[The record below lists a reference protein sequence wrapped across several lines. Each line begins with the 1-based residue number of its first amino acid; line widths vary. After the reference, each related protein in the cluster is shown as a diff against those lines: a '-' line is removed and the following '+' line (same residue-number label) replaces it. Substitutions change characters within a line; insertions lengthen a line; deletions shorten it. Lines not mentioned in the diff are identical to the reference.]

1 MSDALDALR
10 RVNFD
15 WVRTLDSVWLDAEPT
30 GAPNEALIPGL
41 VEALHAQ
48 APDSRPRG
56 RVLVGEPGIGKTHLV
71 GQVRREVWRS
81 GGWFVLLDVLGLTD
95 FWRSAA
101 LSYLTALMQPM
112 PDGRRQSDAVLAG
125 VARRFNVEEQVEQAF
140 NTPTVDTRRIVDLLV
155 RALIH
160 VDTVRALKH
169 QDVFRAL
176 CLLRSQDLAAVGLA
190 HAWLQGYDADPTSR
204 SALGFTMP
212 PPAPIELV
220 RGMAWIM
227 GLSGPTLVAL
237 DQIDGVVDASRLTL
251 DDDFEPGPGL
261 AELLAAGLMELHDG
275 GGRGMTL
282 ITCLTES
289 WRRLEERGLKS
300 AMDRFELPMLLTGMN
315 KPAAASAL
323 IRGRLAPAYAEAG
336 FVPPF
341 PTWPFSETAITGASR
356 VAMRPRTL
364 LMRCDAF
371 RRGCLAEGIV
381 TVCDDLTGKA
391 SGTPAAKPASDFD
404 LDAARRNADISG
416 ILDDE
421 DAGLGELLR
430 AAFDLYA
437 LEDDPHDA
445 IDVVSKGE
453 PEQRLPPLH
462 GRLTFLHRDENDRER
477 HVCYRALLQ
486 QHPIAFQ
493 ARLRAALTAS
503 GISAKIPGRE
513 LLLVRRGPVPAG
525 AKTSTLVDRFM
536 AAGGKLID
544 PSDDDLRTFV
554 ALRDLRDAA
563 LRDGQFDR
571 FESWMRETLPVRGTA
586 FFRRIGLPGDGTAAQ
601 PVRGRRP
608 PAEIQPRP
616 SQKTVQLPLPL
627 PTGDLAP
634 PASPAVPSQTARFSP
649 ESEPARRVEPAHDPD
664 AILRAGGG
672 TAGTAPTVPTAEPA
686 AKPIPRTAPSSG
698 DGPPR
703 VASSSSPD
711 AAESVPEA
719 IPVGH
724 RLTPDAPP
732 VSLKLRLLPRHT
744 AIIAGSGSGK
754 TVLLRRLVEEA
765 ALAGIP
771 AIVVDP
777 NNDLSRLGDPWPE
790 RPEQFT
796 PEDDRKAA
804 RVAERVEV
812 VVWTPGVHAGNPLFL
827 SVMPDLAASDD
838 RDERGQAIEMA
849 AETLGPLAGAT
860 KTLQRGVLAD
870 ALRAFAARGGGT
882 LAAFT
887 DLLADLPDGTS
898 QIGRAPTLAAA
909 MADQLLAA
917 VATNPLLQV
926 EGPVLDPARLFFGPD
941 RTRTRISVVNLS
953 GLASEAA
960 REDFVNRLQMALFG
974 WIKQN
979 PSPRGL
985 LYVVDEAQTFLPS
998 GRTPPSLGSGIKLVA
1013 QGRKYGLGMIVATQV
1028 PKGIHNQVV
1037 SNCTTQFFGR
1047 QSAPATIAAAQEIM
1061 AASGGAAPDLGR
1073 LGAGEFYFSTEGS
1086 GRPAKLRT
1094 PLCLSHHPANP
1105 PAPHEVVAR
1114 ARRSAGPEC

>member
-30 GAPNEALIPGL
+30 GAPNEALVPGL
-41 VEALHAQ
+41 VADLHAQ
-48 APDSRPRG
+48 GAGPRPRG
-56 RVLVGEPGIGKTHLV
+56 RVLVGEAGIGKTHLV
-71 GQVRREVWRS
+71 GQIRRAVWAS

-125 VARRFNVEEQVEQAF
+125 IARRFRVEAQVEQAF
-140 NTPTVDTRRIVDLLV
+140 NTPNIDARRIVDLLV
-155 RALIH
+155 RALMH
-160 VDTVRALKH
+160 VDTGRALKH

-176 CLLRSQDLAAVGLA
+176 CLLRAQDLAAVGLA
-190 HAWLQGYDADPTSR
+190 HAWLQGYEADPAART
-204 SALGFTMP
+204 ALGFTTP
-212 PPAPIELV
+212 PPSPIELV

-227 GLSGPTLVAL
+227 GLSGPTLVAV
-237 DQIDGVVDASRLTL
+237 DQIDGVVDASRLAAQ
-251 DDDFEPGPGL
+251 DDFEPGPGL
-261 AELLAAGLMELHDG
+261 AEMLAAGLMELHEG
-275 GGRGMTL
+275 GGHGMTL
-282 ITCLTES
+282 VACLPES
-289 WRRLEERGLKS
+289 WQRLEARGLKS
-300 AMDRFELPMLLTGMN
+300 AFDRFDPPVMLEGLN
-315 KPAAASAL
+315 RPDAAAAL

-336 FVPPF
+336 FVPPA
-341 PTWPFSETAITGASR
+341 PTWPFEEAAIARAAAS
-356 VAMRPRTL
+356 AIRPRTL

-371 RRGCLAEGIV
+371 RRACLAEGAV
-381 TVCDDLTGKA
+381 VPCRDLTGQA
-391 SGTPAAKPASDFD
+391 PERHEPAAPPFE
-404 LDAARRNADISG
+404 LDAARRAADLSG

-421 DAGLGELLR
+421 EAGLGELLR

-486 QHPIAFQ
+486 THPIAFQ

-503 GISAKIPGRE
+503 GISTRIPGRD
-513 LLLVRRGPVPAG
+513 LVLVRRGPVPPG
-525 AKTSTLVDRFM
+525 AKTNALVDRFL
-536 AAGGKLID
+536 AAGGRLID
-544 PSDDDLRTFV
+544 PTDDDLRTFV
-554 ALRDLRDAA
+554 ALRTLRDRAV
-563 LRDGQFDR
+563 RDGEIDR
-571 FESWMRETLPVRGTA
+571 FAGWMRETLPVRATG
-586 FFRRIGLPGDGTAAQ
+586 FFRAIGLAGNAGVPREPAPAPRTGRAPPPPLPPRRPRRDPDPAEEAAVTPPAAD
-601 PVRGRRP
+601 PVRAP
-608 PAEIQPRP
+608 DP
-616 SQKTVQLPLPL
+616 V
-627 PTGDLAP
+627 AP
-634 PASPAVPSQTARFSP
+634 PRRAPDPAPGVAPVPDGAPR
-649 ESEPARRVEPAHDPD
+649 D
-664 AILRAGGG
+664 A
-672 TAGTAPTVPTAEPA
+672 APT
-686 AKPIPRTAPSSG
+686 
-698 DGPPR
+698 D
-703 VASSSSPD
+703 
-711 AAESVPEA
+711 A

-732 VSLKLRLLPRHT
+732 VALPLRLLPRHI

-777 NNDLSRLGDPWPE
+777 NNDLSRLGDSWPE
-790 RPEQFT
+790 RPDRFG

-804 RVAERVEV
+804 LYAARAEV

-827 SVMPDLAASDD
+827 SVMPDLAASED
-838 RDERGQAIEMA
+838 RDERAQAVEMA
-849 AETLGPLAGAT
+849 AETLGPLAGAG

-870 ALRAFAARGGGT
+870 ALRGFAARGGGT

-898 QIGRAPTLAAA
+898 QIGNAPRLAAD
-909 MADQLLAA
+909 MANQLLAA
-917 VATNPLLQV
+917 VATNPLLRV
-926 EGPVLDPARLFFGPD
+926 EGAVLDPARLFHGPD
-941 RTRTRISVVNLS
+941 PARTRISIVNLS

-974 WIKQN
+974 WIKAN
-979 PSPRGL
+979 PSPRGR
-985 LYVVDEAQTFLPS
+985 LYVLDEAQTFLPS

-1061 AASGGAAPDLGR
+1061 AASGGAAPDIGR
-1073 LGAGEFYFSTEGS
+1073 LGAGEFYFATEGS
-1086 GRPAKLRT
+1086 GKPAKLRT

-1105 PAPHEVVAR
+1105 PTPEQVIDR
-1114 ARRSAGPEC
+1114 ARRSAASASRPPRT

>member
-1 MSDALDALR
+1 M
-10 RVNFD
+10 
-15 WVRTLDSVWLDAEPT
+15 
-30 GAPNEALIPGL
+30 
-41 VEALHAQ
+41 
-48 APDSRPRG
+48 
-56 RVLVGEPGIGKTHLV
+56 LVGQSGIGKTHLV
-71 GQVRREVWRS
+71 GQIRREVWRS

-101 LSYLTALMQPM
+101 LSFLTAMLQTM

-125 VARRFNVEEQVEQAF
+125 VARRFRVEEQVEEAF
-140 NTPTVDTRRIVDLLV
+140 NTPNIDARRIVDLLV
-155 RALIH
+155 MALMK
-160 VDTVRALKH
+160 VDMAHALKH

-176 CLLRSQDLAAVGLA
+176 CLLRSKDLAAVGLA
-190 HAWLQGYDADPTSR
+190 HAWLQGYDADPTER
-204 SALGFTMP
+204 AALGFRTP
-212 PPAPIELV
+212 PPSPVDLV

-237 DQIDGVVDASRLTL
+237 DQIDGVVDASRVAST
-251 DDDFEPGPGL
+251 DDFDDSAGL
-261 AELLAAGLMELHDG
+261 AEVLAAGLLELHDVC
-275 GGRGMTL
+275 GRGMT
-282 ITCLTES
+282 IVTCLADS
-289 WRRLEERGLKS
+289 WLRMEERGL
-300 AMDRFELPMLLTGMN
+300 APFRQRFGTPVALSGM
-315 KPAAASAL
+315 KDQAAATAL
-323 IRGRLAPAYAEAG
+323 IRSRLEPAYAEAG
-336 FVPPF
+336 FTPPF
-341 PTWPFSETAITGASR
+341 PTWPFSEAAIAAAAR
-356 VAMRPRTL
+356 NAMRPRTL
-364 LMRCDAF
+364 LMNCDAF
-371 RRGCLAEGIV
+371 RRACLADGVV
-381 TVCDDLTGKA
+381 TVCDSLTG
-391 SGTPAAKPASDFD
+391 SDPKPELGPSPTIID
-404 LDAARRNADISG
+404 LDAARRDADLSG

-421 DAGLGELLR
+421 DAGLGEVLR
-430 AAFDLYA
+430 TAFDLYA

-554 ALRDLRDAA
+554 ALRTMRDAA
-563 LRDGQFDR
+563 LRDGRFDR
-571 FESWMRETLPVRGTA
+571 FESWMRATRPVRGTA
-586 FFRRIGLPGDGTAAQ
+586 FFRKAGLPGDGTAAQ
-601 PVRGRRP
+601 PARGRRP

-616 SQKTVQLPLPL
+616 ERKTVQLPRPL
-627 PTGDLAP
+627 PAGDPAP
-634 PASPAVPSQTARFSP
+634 PAIPSAPSPTARLSP
-649 ESEPARRVEPAHDPD
+649 GSDPARWAEPAREPETRQP
-664 AILRAGGG
+664 AGSG
-672 TAGTAPTVPTAEPA
+672 TAAAGPAFATAEPEAKA
-686 AKPIPRTAPSSG
+686 APRTASPAGDASPRTAP
-698 DGPPR
+698 PPP
-703 VASSSSPD
+703 ASRAAPD
-711 AAESVPEA
+711 SVPDA
-719 IPVGH
+719 IPVGR
-724 RLTPDAPP
+724 RLTLDAPP
-732 VSLKLRLLPRHT
+732 VSLPLRLLPRHT

-765 ALAGIP
+765 ALTGIP

-796 PEDDRKAA
+796 PEDERKAA
-804 RVAERVEV
+804 WYAERVEV

-860 KTLQRGVLAD
+860 RTLQRGVLAD
-870 ALRAFAARGGGT
+870 ALRAFAARGGGN

-898 QIGRAPTLAAA
+898 QIGNAAKLAAA

-974 WIKQN
+974 WIKKN

-1028 PKGIHNQVV
+1028 PRGIHNQVV

-1061 AASGGAAPDLGR
+1061 AASGGAAPDIGR

-1114 ARRSAGPEC
+1114 ARRSAGPEG

>member
-30 GAPNEALIPGL
+30 GAPNEALIPGII
-41 VEALHAQ
+41 EALHAQ
-48 APDSRPRG
+48 TAGSRPRG
-56 RVLVGEPGIGKTHLV
+56 RVLVGDPGIGKTHLV
-71 GQVRREVWRS
+71 GQIRREVWRS
-81 GGWFVLLDVLGLTD
+81 QGWFVLLDVLGLSD

-125 VARRFNVEEQVEQAF
+125 VARRFKVEEQVEQAF
-140 NTPTVDTRRIVDLLV
+140 NTPNIDTRKIVDLLV
-155 RALIH
+155 KALMHVDSTRALNH
-160 VDTVRALKH
+160 R
-169 QDVFRAL
+169 DVFRAL
-176 CLLRSQDLAAVGLA
+176 CLLRSQDLNAVGLA
-190 HAWLQGYDADPTSR
+190 HAWLQGYDADPAAR
-204 SALGFTMP
+204 AALGFTMP
-212 PPAPIELV
+212 PPPPIDLV

-237 DQIDGVVDASRLTL
+237 DQIDGVVDAGRLTL
-251 DDDFEPGPGL
+251 DDDFEAGPAPTL
-261 AELLAAGLMELHDG
+261 AEVLVSGLMQLHDG
-275 GGRGMTL
+275 AGRGMTL
-282 ITCLTES
+282 ITCLSDS
-289 WRRLEERGLKS
+289 WRSLQERGLKS
-300 AMDRFELPMLLTGMN
+300 AMDRFEQPVGLKGMN
-315 KPAAASAL
+315 KPAAAAAL
-323 IRGRLAPAYAEAG
+323 IRDRLAPAYAEAG
-336 FVPPF
+336 FTPPS
-341 PTWPFSETAITGASR
+341 PIWPFSEAAITAAAHA
-356 VAMRPRTL
+356 AMRPRTL

-371 RRGCLAEGIV
+371 RRDCLTGGAV
-381 TVCDDLTGKA
+381 TICNDLTDA
-391 SGTPAAKPASDFD
+391 LPKPLADNPFSDFD
-404 LDAARRNADISG
+404 LDAARRTADITG

-430 AAFDLYA
+430 TAFDLYA

-453 PEQRLPPLH
+453 PEQKLPPLH

-486 QHPIAFQ
+486 PHPIAFQ

-503 GISAKIPGRE
+503 GISSRIPGRE
-513 LLLVRRGPVPAG
+513 LLVVRRGPVPAG
-525 AKTSTLVDRFM
+525 TKTGTLVSRFV

-554 ALRDLRDAA
+554 ALRTLRDAA
-563 LRDGQFDR
+563 VRDGQSDR
-571 FESWMRETLPVRGTA
+571 FESWMRTTLPVRGTG
-586 FFRRIGLPGDGTAAQ
+586 FFRQIGLSGDGAE
-601 PVRGRRP
+601 PGRRGRAPLP
-608 PAEIQPRP
+608 PLPPRQPRREIDP
-616 SQKTVQLPLPL
+616 
-627 PTGDLAP
+627 PTGDPELA
-634 PASPAVPSQTARFSP
+634 SVQ
-649 ESEPARRVEPAHDPD
+649 VEPANPPY
-664 AILRAGGG
+664 RPAG
-672 TAGTAPTVPTAEPA
+672 AEPA
-686 AKPIPRTAPSSG
+686 MRVEAMHVEAMSVEAARARRAVPAHAIETVTRIADTLPAGPTAP
-698 DGPPR
+698 PQAQAPERPAPEPR
-703 VASSSSPD
+703 AEPVPD
-711 AAESVPEA
+711 A

-732 VSLKLRLLPRHT
+732 VALPLRLLPRHT

-790 RPEQFT
+790 RPEKFT

-804 RVAERVEV
+804 AYAERVEV

-838 RDERGQAIEMA
+838 RDERAQAIEMA
-849 AETLGPLAGAT
+849 TETLGPLAGAT
-860 KTLQRGVLAD
+860 RTLQRGVLAD

-887 DLLADLPDGTS
+887 GLLADLPDGTS
-898 QIGRAPTLAAA
+898 QIGRAQTLAAA

-917 VATNPLLQV
+917 VATNPLLRV
-926 EGPVLDPARLFFGPD
+926 EGAVLDPARLFFGPD
-941 RTRTRISVVNLS
+941 RRRTRISVVNLS
-953 GLASEAA
+953 GLASDAA

-1061 AASGGAAPDLGR
+1061 AASGGAASDLGR
-1073 LGAGEFYFSTEGS
+1073 LGAGEFYFATEGS
-1086 GRPAKLRT
+1086 GKPAKLRT

-1114 ARRSAGPEC
+1114 ARRSAGPER